1 MSSSAG
7 ISFTEFSYQLLQA
20 YDFYR
25 LHADQGCTLQIGGS
39 DQWGNIQS
47 GIDMIR
53 REALSMKALI
63 EEDDTA
69 HIVDTTSTPEQPAYG
84 LTFPLLTTSSGAK
97 FGKSA
102 GNAIWLDPSMTSYF
116 DFYQVC
122 LPLLHAQE
130 STYDCCS
137 TFFALLM
144 RTASS
149 IFAFF
154 RSGQFMR

>member
-1 MSSSAG
+1 
-7 ISFTEFSYQLLQA
+7 
-20 YDFYR
+20 
-25 LHADQGCTLQIGGS
+25 
-39 DQWGNIQS
+39 
-47 GIDMIR
+47 MIR
-53 REALSMKALI
+53 REALSTKALI
-63 EEDDTA
+63 EEDDA
-69 HIVDTTSTPEQPAYG
+69 VPANESADSIPTPEQPAYG

-116 DFYQVC
+116 DFYQVR

-137 TFFALLM
+137 TSFALLM

-149 IFAFF
+149 TFAYSHSD
-154 RSGQFMR
+154 R